1 MLVRLFRPFRPFD
14 LASWSPCVAGRLV
27 GACGARRKFTF
38 YFGYE
43 IMTCRDQIPLQ
54 LSRPH
59 FATFWISTNGSPV
72 AAAACRQLSCSLD
85 CTLRPQRFTQAC
97 PRSSKCFSLPFLLW
111 LGRRPLRPALEAQP
125 HRSQHL
131 VGQDTLPLCQ
141 WPGLRRWSRPRRRRR
156 KRRQNQPKRI
166 KSRAAKDG
174 R

>member
-1 MLVRLFRPFRPFD
+1 MCLFRPYCSPYTTFG
-14 LASWSPCVAGRLV
+14 SWRVGRFWS
-27 GACGARRKFTF
+27 GAVRCARRKFTF
-38 YFGYE
+38 CFSYE
-43 IMTCRDQIPLQ
+43 ITTCRDQIPLQ

-59 FATFWISTNGSPV
+59 SATFGFRRTSPV
-72 AAAACRQLSCSLD
+72 AVAACRQLSCSLD
-85 CTLRPQRFTQAC
+85 STLRPQRFTQAC
-97 PRSSKCFSLPFLLW
+97 PRSSKCFSLPFLPW